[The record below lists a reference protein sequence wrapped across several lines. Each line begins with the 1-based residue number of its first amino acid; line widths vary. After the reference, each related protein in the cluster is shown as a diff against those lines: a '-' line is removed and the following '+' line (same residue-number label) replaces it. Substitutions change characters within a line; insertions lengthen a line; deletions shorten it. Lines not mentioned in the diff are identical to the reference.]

1 MNAQISWEQ
10 ANQAHL
16 ATALDWLRL
25 RLSQAEPN
33 TSSVAT
39 TMKVEPWW
47 RRLHSPSMQSPGMP
61 SPTASAA
68 AQAKPDRAIDTKALA
83 AAHAALQQAEA
94 ASPPPAL
101 MLLADACGLS
111 AFERQTLLMCAA
123 MEIDSGFGA
132 VCARAHGDTTRPY
145 PTFAMALAFLEEPSW
160 EALAPERPLRALRLL
175 EVGQSG
181 NQPLIAAP
189 LRIDERVAAFLKGL
203 NYLDERLGALCSP
216 LGELATDTATNALPA
231 SQQALV
237 DMLAAGAR
245 SGRGLLHIHGA
256 AQPERF
262 AVARSLG
269 YALGLSAQALPA
281 DALPARGAELDA
293 FIQLWR
299 RESLL
304 LPLLLVIEVP
314 DADTAQEAL
323 CSRIQRLASRIH
335 APVLVVSHEA
345 LGGLPPDTLIGEVR
359 RPTPAEQRAAWQR
372 ALETAGDDAPA
383 LAARMAGQFD
393 LNLPIIAETAA
404 QVLATNAQPAELAP
418 RLWSACAQRARP
430 ALRQLAQRI
439 EPRADW
445 DALVLPAHEKE
456 QLRRITEHVRQR
468 GRVYDDFGFRE
479 RSHRGLGITAL
490 FCGESGTGKTL
501 AAEVL
506 AGELGLALYRIDL
519 SAVVNKYIGETEKN
533 LRRVFDATEDGGAI
547 LFFDEADAL
556 FGKRSEVRDS
566 HDRYANIEINYLLQ
580 RMEAFTG
587 LAILA
592 TNMKQA
598 LDTAFTRRLRFV
610 INFPFPGATERRA
623 IWASAFPNATPR
635 DGMDLE
641 QLARLGLSGGSIQNV
656 AMNAAFLAAEG
667 GKSVD
672 MPTLMEAVR
681 MEMRKLERSTSG
693 ARTALHAVH
702 PSSQ

>member
-1 MNAQISWEQ
+1 MNAKTEWEQ

-16 ATALDWLRL
+16 AAALQWLRL
-25 RLSQAEPN
+25 RLAQGEAPPMVVAPVP
-33 TSSVAT
+33 SVERGDVAPA
-39 TMKVEPWW
+39 KHWW
-47 RRLHSPSMQSPGMP
+47 NRSI
-61 SPTASAA
+61 TASSAAVPGLTVTRASVDSDAIAA
-68 AQAKPDRAIDTKALA
+68 ARDAML
-83 AAHAALQQAEA
+83 LAEA
-94 ASPPPAL
+94 ATPPPAL
-101 MLLADACGLS
+101 RLLADACGLS
-111 AFERQTLLMCAA
+111 TFERQTLLLCAA

-132 VCARAHGDTTRPY
+132 LCARAQGDPAKPY
-145 PTFAMALAFLEEPSW
+145 PTFAMALALLEEPSW

-181 NQPLIAAP
+181 SQPLIAAP

-203 NYLDERLGALCSP
+203 NYLDERLASLCTP
-216 LGELATDTATNALPA
+216 VDELADADARLSTA
-231 SQQALV
+231 QHALV
-237 DMLAAGAR
+237 DAFDAGVRA
-245 SGRGLLHIHGA
+245 GCGLLHLHGA
-256 AQPERF
+256 TTRERLS
-262 AVARSLG
+262 VAG
-269 YALGLSAQALPA
+269 ALAGRFGLSAQALPA

-314 DADTAQEAL
+314 EADTAQDAL
-323 CSRIQRLASRIH
+323 CARIQRLAARIH
-335 APVLVVSHEA
+335 APMIVSTQEPLGSLAPETLV
-345 LGGLPPDTLIGEVR
+345 GEVR
-359 RPTPAEQRAAWQR
+359 RPTVEEQRGAWQV
-372 ALETAGDDAPA
+372 ALNPAGDAAAA

-393 LNLPIIAETAA
+393 LNLASIAATAA
-404 QVLATNAQPAELAP
+404 QVLAADSDPGTLRE
-418 RLWSACAQRARP
+418 RLWHACAQRARP
-430 ALRQLAQRI
+430 ALQQLAQRI
-439 EPRADW
+439 QPRAGW
-445 DALVLPAHEKE
+445 DALVLPPHEKE
-456 QLRRITEHVRQR
+456 QLRRITEQVRQR
-468 GRVYDDFGFRE
+468 GRVYDEFGFRE
-479 RSHRGLGITAL
+479 RSQRGLGITAL

-580 RMEAFTG
+580 RMENYTG

-592 TNMKQA
+592 TNMKSA
-598 LDTAFTRRLRFV
+598 LDSAFMRRLRFV
-610 INFPFPGATERRA
+610 VNFPFPGAAERRA
-623 IWASAFPNATPR
+623 IWASAFPSATPR

-641 QLARLGLSGGSIQNV
+641 QLARLSLCGGSIQNV

-667 GKSVD
+667 EQAVD
-672 MPTLMEAVR
+672 MPLLMDAVR
-681 MEMRKLERSTSG
+681 MEMRKLERSTNG
-693 ARTALHAVH
+693 ARAASNATR
-702 PSSQ
+702 PITQ